1 MTSTTFDSYAQNGED
16 VVLWRALGN
25 IQNGRYI
32 EVGANDPTLHSIT
45 RAFYDRGW
53 RGITVEPV
61 HACAERHRAER
72 PGDLLV
78 EAAVTNEPVDTVTL
92 HQIDDSGLS
101 TLVDAISEQHE
112 VSGWQAHDVQVP
124 ARSLDSILSEA
135 GWGGLDIHFATVD
148 VEGAESAVLNSVD
161 LTVWRPW
168 VIVIE
173 STAPLTTAPTY
184 GAWEDIVLKADY
196 EFCLFDGLSRYYV
209 AAEHA
214 ATLRAQLSY
223 PACAVDDYTTS
234 AHRDLARSNAELTER
249 LADANTAL
257 DRVTSDLI
265 RWRAAALGAWG
276 VAASGTAPTGSAQA
290 ELEAMRN
297 TVSWR
302 ITKPI
307 RTVRR
312 AAGARPRL

>member
-1 MTSTTFDSYAQNGED
+1 MTSTTFESYAQNGED

-25 IQNGRYI
+25 IQNGRYV
-32 EVGANDPTLHSIT
+32 EVGANDPTVHSIT
-45 RAFYDRGW
+45 RAFYERGW
-53 RGITVEPV
+53 RGITIEPV
-61 HACAERHRAER
+61 PEYAERHRAER

-92 HQIDDSGLS
+92 HQIDGSGLS
-101 TLVDAISEQHE
+101 TLVDAISKQHE
-112 VSGWQAHDVQVP
+112 VSGWQSHDVQVP
-124 ARSLDSILSEA
+124 ARSLDSILNEA

-148 VEGAESAVLNSVD
+148 VEGAEAAVLSSVD

-184 GAWEDIVLKADY
+184 AAWEDIVLKADY

-214 ATLRAQLSY
+214 ATLRTQLSY
-223 PACAVDDYTTS
+223 PACAVDDFNNQ
-234 AHRDLARSNAELTER
+234 AHRELVQANAELAQRVDEGR
-249 LADANTAL
+249 VAL
-257 DRVTSDLI
+257 ERVTNDLI
-265 RWRAAALGAWG
+265 RWRSAALGAWG
-276 VAASGTAPTGSAQA
+276 VAARGTAPTGSAQA
-290 ELEAMRN
+290 ELEAMRK

-312 AAGARPRL
+312 AVGTRRP

>member
-1 MTSTTFDSYAQNGED
+1 MTSTTFESYAQNGED

-25 IQNGRYI
+25 IQNGRYVD
-32 EVGANDPTLHSIT
+32 VGANDPTVDSIT

-53 RGITVEPV
+53 RGITIEPV
-61 HACAERHRAER
+61 PEYAERHRAQR
-72 PGDLLV
+72 PGDLLF
-78 EAAVTNEPVDTVTL
+78 EAAVTNEAVDTVTL

-101 TLVDAISEQHE
+101 TLVDAISDQHE
-112 VSGWQAHDVQVP
+112 ESGLHSHDVQVP

-148 VEGAESAVLNSVD
+148 VEGAESAVLSSVD

-173 STAPLTTAPTY
+173 ATAPRTTAPTF

-214 ATLRAQLSY
+214 ATLRTQLSY
-223 PACAVDDYTTS
+223 PACAVDEFTNHAY
-234 AHRDLARSNAELTER
+234 RQLAQSNAELTER
-249 LADANTAL
+249 VDEGHQAL
-257 DRVTSDLI
+257 DRVTKDLI

-276 VAASGTAPTGSAQA
+276 AAASGTAPTGSAQA

-302 ITKPI
+302 VTKPI

-312 AAGARPRL
+312 AVGSRRRP